1 MSLPKTLSE
10 TRAAVVTLLSSV
22 SEVGIVHRCE
32 RYASSD
38 DVYKKLYQ
46 YKSSGGTDGF
56 ADEPHIRGW
65 TVRRTATREMNSNGQ
80 ILNEHT
86 WTVRGY
92 LSFKDSLESE
102 LIFDDLVECV
112 RDAFRFAKLGVP
124 TGIGSGVFEQRGV
137 QVVSAGPVFLGGA
150 LCHSAVLEFTT
161 RNWFEW
167 RKA

>member
-1 MSLPKTLSE
+1 MSLPKTLME
-10 TRAAVVTLLSSV
+10 TRAAIVTLMETV
-22 SEVGIVHRCE
+22 AEVGIVHRCE
-32 RYASSD
+32 RYASGND
-38 DVYKKLYQ
+38 GYKKLYQ
-46 YKSSGGTDGF
+46 YKPSGGTDGF

-65 TVRRTATREMNSNGQ
+65 TVRRTETRELNSNGQ

-92 LSFKDSLESE
+92 LSFRDSVESE
-102 LIFDDLVECV
+102 LIFDDLVERV

-124 TGIGSGVFEQRGV
+124 TVIGNGVFEQRGV
-137 QVVSAGPVFLGGA
+137 QVVSAGPVVFGGA